1 MPPRTQRS
9 FITVDA
15 VGSREMQRMFQH
27 LGKDGIRETII
38 APTLDEGSAL
48 LERDVEHRIPV
59 RTGKLKNTLRRKV
72 NKMSARVSVGDSS
85 TVETWNRGGASKQL
99 AVLLEYGTA
108 KMPAQPFMR
117 PALDNSKRGIEA
129 IAVKH
134 MQRALEMFK
143 RGGKVMTFGGSGR
156 YKASKAP

>member
-1 MPPRTQRS
+1 MPPRPGRS

-15 VGSREMQRMFQH
+15 VGSRELQRMFQY

-38 APTLDEGSAL
+38 TPTLDDGSAL
-48 LERDVEHRIPV
+48 LERDVEPRIPV
-59 RTGKLKNTLRRKV
+59 RSGKLKSTLRRKV

-134 MQRALEMFK
+134 MTRALEMFR
-143 RGGKVMTFGGSGR
+143 RGGKVLTFSGSGR
-156 YKASKAP
+156 FKSSKAP

>member
-15 VGSREMQRMFQH
+15 VGSREMQRMFLY

-48 LERDVEHRIPV
+48 LERDVEPRIPV
-59 RTGKLKNTLRRKV
+59 RTGKLKSTLRRKV

-117 PALDNSKRGIEA
+117 PAMDNSKRGIEA

-134 MQRALEMFK
+134 MTRALEMFK
-143 RGGKVMTFGGSGR
+143 RGGKVMTFSGSGR
-156 YKASKAP
+156 YKRGKAP